1 MFWILTNYKVYLESQ
16 KIQNTQYNIR
26 YEKKVGKLTLPETY
40 NGEKNII
47 FKRVIGQLDIYMQ
60 NREEERKINLDT
72 DLISFTKNN
81 SKWTIDLKITE
92 ETTKLL
98 ILGLGMAF

>member
-1 MFWILTNYKVYLESQ
+1 MFWILTNYKVFLESQ
-16 KIQNTQYNIR
+16 KIKNTQYNIR

>member
-72 DLISFTKNN
+72 DLISFTKNY

>member
-1 MFWILTNYKVYLESQ
+1 
-16 KIQNTQYNIR
+16 
-26 YEKKVGKLTLPETY
+26 
-40 NGEKNII
+40 
-47 FKRVIGQLDIYMQ
+47 MQ
-60 NREEERKINLDT
+60 NREKKRKINLDT

-98 ILGLGMAF
+98 MITYEKTT

>member
-26 YEKKVGKLTLPETY
+26 HEKKVGKLTLPETY
-40 NGEKNII
+40 NGAKNII

-60 NREEERKINLDT
+60 NREKKRKINLDT

-98 ILGLGMAF
+98 MITYEKTT

>member
-1 MFWILTNYKVYLESQ
+1 MFWILTNYKVFLESQ

-60 NREEERKINLDT
+60 NREKERKINLDT

>member
-1 MFWILTNYKVYLESQ
+1 MFWILTNYKVFLESQ